1 LGKWC
6 KLDGEHDFLAK
17 AALRRIQEEG
27 AREALVGLQLAAGE
41 PLPSVVKP
49 MPITDASGA
58 VIGTL
63 RASAW
68 SPRLNKNI
76 ALGRIASGHSTL
88 GSTVKAD
95 VGTGVIEATVVGV
108 PFA

>member
-1 LGKWC
+1 MGKGG

-17 AALRRIQEEG
+17 AALIRIQEEG
-27 AREALVGLQLAAGE
+27 AREALVGLQLNAGE
-41 PLPSVVKP
+41 PLPSVTKP

-63 RASAW
+63 RASVW

-76 ALGRIASGHSTL
+76 GLGRIASGESALGNTLKADL
-88 GSTVKAD
+88 GS
-95 VGTGVIEATVVGV
+95 GVVEATVVGV